1 MSLFQRGFVSDPSTS
16 FTPLFRLL
24 DEYGDYNNNLRQ
36 GQNRTPATRT
46 FSPKFDV
53 KETQDAYELHGE
65 LPGIEQNDVDIE
77 FTDQSTLTVHGRSER
92 SYTSNTPPAG
102 LVEGP
107 ISQGKIE
114 GGQTATN
121 GPKGHQ
127 ATVEDEPGTPQGQV
141 SKTGAAKAGPK
152 EPEAKFWVSERS
164 VGEFSRSFHFPE
176 RVDQDAVRASM
187 KNGILSV
194 IVPKARKQEKRKITI
209 S

>member
-1 MSLFQRGFVSDPSTS
+1 MSFFPRGFISDPSTS

-24 DEYGDYNNNLRQ
+24 DEYGDYQSSSRPHHHRNAV
-36 GQNRTPATRT
+36 TKT
-46 FSPKFDV
+46 FAPKFDV
-53 KETQDAYELHGE
+53 KELPDSYELHGE
-65 LPGIEQNDVDIE
+65 LPGIEQKDIDIE
-77 FTDQSTLTVHGRSER
+77 FTDSATLTVRGKSER
-92 SYTSNTPPAG
+92 SYSAGTPPPG

-107 ISQGKIE
+107 VAHGAIE
-114 GGQTATN
+114 AGQTDTN
-121 GPKGHQ
+121 GRHKEHQ
-127 ATVEDEPGTPQGQV
+127 PSVEDEPETSKNQVTTAQEKTTPR
-141 SKTGAAKAGPK
+141 

-164 VGEFSRSFHFPE
+164 VGEFSRSFSFPE